1 MPAVFRRFL
10 AILLLSTL
18 IVGGQAAHAQPPEP
32 LQIAVGDVTQT
43 TAVVWALTSNVGRV
57 IFEVALDPGFR
68 ATYKL
73 AAGEVRNPAVP
84 VKSAFD
90 GLEPNTRYYYRA
102 TDARRETAEGTF
114 KTAAGPDQRVG
125 LRFGVSGDWRGDIA
139 PYPAIRNI
147 PERELTVFVKLGD
160 TIYGDVA
167 SPAFTQKQA
176 KTLGDFRAKHREVLS
191 GRYGLNTWRDARA
204 STALLATIDDHE
216 VTNDFVGGAAPSTDP
231 RFDQSGAFIN
241 ETQLYKNGL
250 QAFVEY
256 MPIFPRTYEGT
267 GEALFDGKPKLY
279 RYMTYGQDAALIILD
294 ARSFRDPALPDLTT
308 FTPEAI
314 ADYLKATYT
323 PNRSLLGR
331 IQKADLKADLLRA
344 QAAGITWKFIFVPE
358 PIQNLGPLAASD
370 RFEGYAAER
379 AEILKFIAENKI
391 TNVVWVAADI
401 HGTIVNNL
409 YYQESADGP
418 RVDTAMWEI
427 TTGSV
432 GYDAPFG
439 PTVITLGTEAG
450 LIKPNQAELFRQLP
464 LLGKDAIIKAVL
476 NEQYTAFGLDP
487 IGLQDSAIPAELI
500 KGDYLAVNTYGWTE
514 FEIDA
519 ATQALLVTT
528 YGIEPYSQAELEADP
543 AVITARQPAIVSQFR
558 VQAVR

>member
-1 MPAVFRRFL
+1 MSTVFRRLL
-10 AILLLSTL
+10 AALILTAL
-18 IVGGQAAHAQPPEP
+18 IVGGQATYAQPPAP
-32 LQIAVGDVTQT
+32 LQIAVGDVTQNA
-43 TAVVWALTSNVGRV
+43 AVVWALTSNTGRV
-57 IFEVALDPGFR
+57 IFELALDPGFR

-73 AAGEVRNPAVP
+73 AAGEVRNPTVP

-102 TDARRETAEGTF
+102 IDARQEKAEGTF
-114 KTAAGPDQRVG
+114 KTAAAPGTFAG
-125 LRFGVSGDWRGDIA
+125 LRFGVSGDWRGDTA
-139 PYPAIRNI
+139 PYPAIRNL

-160 TIYGDVA
+160 TIYGDVP
-167 SPAFTQKQA
+167 SPAFPQRQA
-176 KTLGDFRAKHREVLS
+176 KTLDDFRTKHREVLS
-191 GRYGLNTWRDARA
+191 ERYGLNTWRAARA
-204 STALLATIDDHE
+204 STAILATIDDHE
-216 VTNDFVGGAAPSTDP
+216 VTNDFVGGAVPSTDP
-231 RFDQSGAFIN
+231 RFDQNGAFIN

-250 QAFVEY
+250 QAFTDY
-256 MPIFPRTYEGT
+256 MPIFPRVYEGT
-267 GEALFDGKPKLY
+267 GQALFDGKPDLY
-279 RYMTYGQDAALIILD
+279 RFLTYGNDAALIVLD
-294 ARSFRDPALPDLTT
+294 ARSFRDAALPNLNR

-323 PNRSLLGR
+323 PNRSMLGGVQR
-331 IQKADLKADLLRA
+331 ERLKADLLRA
-344 QAAGITWKFIFVPE
+344 QADGLTWKFVFVAE

-391 TNVVWVAADI
+391 SNVVWVAADI

-439 PTVITLGTEAG
+439 PTVITLGTQAG
-450 LIKPNQAELFRQLP
+450 LIQPGQAELFGRLP
-464 LLGKDAIIKAVL
+464 LIGKDALMKAVM
-476 NEQYTAFGLDP
+476 NEQYKAFGLDP

-514 FEIDA
+514 FEIDPT
-519 ATQALLVTT
+519 TQALLVTT
-528 YGIEPYSQAELEADP
+528 YGIEPYSQAELDADP
-543 AVITARQPAIVSQFR
+543 AAITARVPTIVSQFR